1 VAKRRA
7 QLSLVALTCGLGL
20 LAASAVPST
29 ASVAARNGGTF
40 NISLTSGAVDFLD
53 PALAYL
59 PASWTLLSATCA
71 GLMRYPNKPP
81 PAGLRI
87 APDVAA
93 FPPRV
98 SSDGK
103 TYTFTLRKDARF
115 SDGKPVR
122 ADAFARAISRLLDPG
137 MKSPGAE
144 YAKDI
149 VGAEAVTAGTRTVP
163 SGVKASGTR
172 LVIRFTRPIP
182 DFPLRTTMRFFCAV
196 PPGLPPD
203 PEGRAVFAAA
213 GPYFV
218 SEFIRGRRAV
228 LRRNPYYR
236 GGQPHHVDRFIVDMQ
251 AASPGQVLDQIE
263 KNQADWGWVPSPFFH
278 DPARG
283 LARKYGGSRF
293 LLSPGWALAG
303 YVLNSHR
310 PLFENNPSLRRAVN
324 FAVDRPALLRGR
336 GAGRAADQLVP
347 PGIPGFRNA
356 AIYPLKRPDVPRAR
370 VLARGH
376 LRGRTA
382 VLYAIDVPNE
392 RARAQ
397 VLVGNLE
404 RIGLK
409 VDLKTFTPAAY
420 FDQIDNPRAAFD
432 IASHDWLP
440 DYIDPYQYTNLFFD
454 GRHHGG
460 RSLARFDSPR
470 YNRLMRRAAR
480 LRGQAR
486 YQAYADL
493 DLRLSR
499 DAAPYLIIGY
509 WSEPTFVSNRVAVG
523 CLDLTPYPDLAAV
536 CLK

>member
-1 VAKRRA
+1 MRRA
-7 QLSLVALTCGLGL
+7 HVSFAALACGLGL
-20 LAASAVPST
+20 LAASAVPSN

-40 NISLTSGAVDFLD
+40 NISLTPGGVDSLD
-53 PALAYL
+53 PARAYT
-59 PASWTLLSATCA
+59 PPSWVLLSATCA

-103 TYTFTLRKDARF
+103 TYTFTLRKDFRF

-122 ADAFARAISRLLDPG
+122 AEAFARAISRMLIPE

-149 VGAEAVTAGTRTVP
+149 VGAEAVTAGTRTLP
-163 SGVKASGTR
+163 IGVTASGTR

-182 DFPLRTTMRFFCAV
+182 DFPLRTTMPFFCAV
-196 PPGLPPD
+196 PPGLPAD
-203 PEGRAVFAAA
+203 PEGRAAFSAA

-228 LRRNPYYR
+228 LRRNPFYR
-236 GGQPHHVDRFIVDMQ
+236 GGRPHHVDRFIVDMQ

-278 DPARG
+278 DPSRG
-283 LARKYGGSRF
+283 LERKYGGSRF
-293 LLSPGWALAG
+293 FLSPGWALGG
-303 YVLNSHR
+303 YILNSHR
-310 PLFENNPSLRRAVN
+310 PLFKNNPRLRRAVN
-324 FAVDRPALLRGR
+324 FAVDRNALLRGR
-336 GAGRAADQLVP
+336 AGRAADQLVP

-356 AIYPLKRPDVPRAR
+356 AIYPLKRPDVRKAR
-370 VLARGH
+370 ELARGN
-376 LRGRTA
+376 LRGRT
-382 VLYAIDVPNE
+382 VILYTIDVPSE

-397 VLVGNLE
+397 VLAGNLE
-404 RIGLK
+404 KIGLK
-409 VDLKTFTPAAY
+409 VDLKTLPPVAY
-420 FDQIDNPRAAFD
+420 FDQIIDNPRAAFD
-432 IASHDWLP
+432 IASFDWLP

-460 RSLARFDSPR
+460 RSLSRFDSPR
-470 YNRLMRRAAR
+470 FNRLLRRTAR
-480 LRGQAR
+480 LSGQAR
-486 YQAYADL
+486 YRAYADL
-493 DLRLSR
+493 DLKLSR
-499 DAAPYLIIGY
+499 DAAPFLIIGY
-509 WSEPTFVSNRVAVG
+509 WSEPTFVSNRVRVG
-523 CLDLTPYPDLAAV
+523 CLDLSPYVDLAAV

>member
-1 VAKRRA
+1 MRRA
-7 QLSLVALTCGLGL
+7 QVSLVALACGLGL
-20 LAASAVPST
+20 LAASAVPSR
-29 ASVAARNGGTF
+29 ASVAAKSGGTF
-40 NISLTSGAVDFLD
+40 NISLTPGVTDSLD
-53 PALAYL
+53 PALSYTA
-59 PASWTLLSATCA
+59 PGWALLSATCA
-71 GLMRYPNKPP
+71 GLMRYPSKPP

-87 APDVAA
+87 APEVAA

-103 TYTFTLRKDARF
+103 TYTFTLRKNFRF

-122 ADAFARAISRLLDPG
+122 ADAFARAISRMLIPG

-163 SGVKASGTR
+163 AGVTARGTR
-172 LVIRFTRPIP
+172 LVIKFTRPSP
-182 DFPLRTTMRFFCAV
+182 DFPLRTTMPFFCAV
-196 PPGLPPD
+196 PPGLPAD

-213 GPYFV
+213 GPYVV

-228 LRRNPYYR
+228 LRRNPFYR
-236 GGQPHHVDRFIVDMQ
+236 GGRPHHVDRFIVDMQ
-251 AASPGQVLDQIE
+251 AASFGQVLDQIE
-263 KNQADWGWVPSPFFH
+263 RNQADWGWVPSPFYN

-283 LARKYGGSRF
+283 LARKYGGSRYF
-293 LLSPGWALAG
+293 LAPGWALGG
-303 YVLNSHR
+303 YLLNSHR
-310 PLFENNPSLRRAVN
+310 PLFKNNPSLRRAVN
-324 FAVDRPALLRGR
+324 FAVDRTALLRGR
-336 GAGRAADQLVP
+336 AGRAADQLVP
-347 PGIPGFRNA
+347 PGIPGFRDA
-356 AIYPLKRPDVPRAR
+356 AIYPLERPDVRKARA
-370 VLARGH
+370 LAFGH

-397 VLVGNLE
+397 VLVNNLE
-404 RIGLK
+404 KIGLK
-409 VDLKTFTPAAY
+409 VDVKTFPPPAY
-420 FDQIDNPRAAFD
+420 FDQIDNPKAAFD
-432 IASHDWLP
+432 IASLDWLP
-440 DYIDPYQYTNLFFD
+440 DYIDPYQYTNLLID

-460 RSLARFDSPR
+460 RSLTRFDSPR
-470 YNRLMRRAAR
+470 YNRLLRRAAR

-499 DAAPYLIIGY
+499 DAAPFLIVGY
-509 WSEPTFVSNRVAVG
+509 WSEPTFVSNRVG
-523 CLDLTPYPDLAAV
+523 CLDLSPYPDLAAV

>member
-1 VAKRRA
+1 MRRA
-7 QLSLVALTCGLGL
+7 QVSLVALACGLGL
-20 LAASAVPST
+20 LAASAVPSR
-29 ASVAARNGGTF
+29 ASVAAKSGGTF
-40 NISLTSGAVDFLD
+40 NISLTPGVTDSLD
-53 PALAYL
+53 PALSYTA
-59 PASWTLLSATCA
+59 PGWALLSATCA
-71 GLMRYPNKPP
+71 GLMRYPSKPP

-87 APDVAA
+87 APEVAA

-103 TYTFTLRKDARF
+103 TYTFTLRKNFRF

-122 ADAFARAISRLLDPG
+122 ADAFARAISRMLIPG

-163 SGVKASGTR
+163 AGVTARGTR
-172 LVIRFTRPIP
+172 LVIKFTRPSP
-182 DFPLRTTMRFFCAV
+182 DFPLRTTMPFFCAV
-196 PPGLPPD
+196 PPGLPAD

-213 GPYFV
+213 GPYVV

-228 LRRNPYYR
+228 LRRNPLYR
-236 GGQPHHVDRFIVDMQ
+236 GGRPHHVDRFIVDMQ
-251 AASPGQVLDQIE
+251 AASFGQVLDQIE
-263 KNQADWGWVPSPFFH
+263 RNQADWGWVPSPFYN

-283 LARKYGGSRF
+283 LARKYGGSRYF
-293 LLSPGWALAG
+293 LAPGWALGG
-303 YVLNSHR
+303 YLLNSHR
-310 PLFENNPSLRRAVN
+310 PLFKNNPSLRRAVN
-324 FAVDRPALLRGR
+324 FAVDRTALLRGR
-336 GAGRAADQLVP
+336 AGRAADQLVP
-347 PGIPGFRNA
+347 PGIPGFRDA
-356 AIYPLKRPDVPRAR
+356 AIYPLERPDVRKARA
-370 VLARGH
+370 LAFGH

-397 VLVGNLE
+397 VLVNNLE
-404 RIGLK
+404 KIGLK
-409 VDLKTFTPAAY
+409 VDVKTFPPPAY
-420 FDQIDNPRAAFD
+420 FDQIDNPKAAFD
-432 IASHDWLP
+432 IASLDWLP
-440 DYIDPYQYTNLFFD
+440 DYIDPYQYTNLLID

-460 RSLARFDSPR
+460 RSLTRFDSPR
-470 YNRLMRRAAR
+470 YNRLLRRAAR

-499 DAAPYLIIGY
+499 DAAPFLIVGY
-509 WSEPTFVSNRVAVG
+509 WSEPTFVSNRVVVG
-523 CLDLTPYPDLAAV
+523 CLDLSPYPDLAAV

>member
-1 VAKRRA
+1 MRRA
-7 QLSLVALTCGLGL
+7 HVSFAALACGLGL
-20 LAASAVPST
+20 LAASAVPSN

-40 NISLTSGAVDFLD
+40 NISLTPGGVDSLD
-53 PALAYL
+53 PARAYT
-59 PASWTLLSATCA
+59 PPSWVLLSATCA

-103 TYTFTLRKDARF
+103 TYTFTLRKDFRF

-122 ADAFARAISRLLDPG
+122 AEAFARAISRMLIPE

-149 VGAEAVTAGTRTVP
+149 VGADAVTTGTRTLP
-163 SGVKASGTR
+163 TGVTARGTR

-182 DFPLRTTMRFFCAV
+182 DFPLRTTMPFFCAV
-196 PPGLPPD
+196 PPGLPAD
-203 PEGRAVFAAA
+203 PEGRAAFSAA

-228 LRRNPYYR
+228 LRRNPFYR
-236 GGQPHHVDRFIVDMQ
+236 GGRPHHVDRFIVDMQ

-278 DPARG
+278 DPSRG
-283 LARKYGGSRF
+283 LERRYGGSRF
-293 LLSPGWALAG
+293 FLSPGWALGG
-303 YVLNSHR
+303 YILNSHR
-310 PLFENNPSLRRAVN
+310 PLFKNNPRLRRALN
-324 FAVDRPALLRGR
+324 FAVDRSALLRGR
-336 GAGRAADQLVP
+336 AGRAADQLVP

-356 AIYPLKRPDVPRAR
+356 AIYPLKRPDVRKAR
-370 VLARGH
+370 ELARGN
-376 LRGRTA
+376 LRGRT
-382 VLYAIDVPNE
+382 VILYTIDVPSE

-397 VLVGNLE
+397 VLAGNLE
-404 RIGLK
+404 KIGLK
-409 VDLKTFTPAAY
+409 VDLKTLPPVAY
-420 FDQIDNPRAAFD
+420 FDQIIDNPRAAFD
-432 IASHDWLP
+432 IASFDWLP

-460 RSLARFDSPR
+460 RSLSRFDSPR
-470 YNRLMRRAAR
+470 FNRLLRRTAR
-480 LRGQAR
+480 LSGQAR
-486 YQAYADL
+486 YRAYADL
-493 DLRLSR
+493 DLKLSR
-499 DAAPYLIIGY
+499 DAAPFLIIGY
-509 WSEPTFVSNRVAVG
+509 WSEPTLVSNRVRVG
-523 CLDLTPYPDLAAV
+523 CLDLSPYVDLAAV

>member
-1 VAKRRA
+1 
-7 QLSLVALTCGLGL
+7 
-20 LAASAVPST
+20 
-29 ASVAARNGGTF
+29 
-40 NISLTSGAVDFLD
+40 
-53 PALAYL
+53 
-59 PASWTLLSATCA
+59 LSATCA

-103 TYTFTLRKDARF
+103 TYTFTLRKDFRF

-122 ADAFARAISRLLDPG
+122 AEAFARAISRMLIPE

-149 VGAEAVTAGTRTVP
+149 VGADAVTTGTRTLP
-163 SGVKASGTR
+163 TGVTARGTR

-182 DFPLRTTMRFFCAV
+182 DFPLRTTMPFFCAV
-196 PPGLPPD
+196 PPGLPAD
-203 PEGRAVFAAA
+203 PEGRAAFAAA

-228 LRRNPYYR
+228 LRRNPFYR
-236 GGQPHHVDRFIVDMQ
+236 GGRPHHVDRFIVDMQ

-278 DPARG
+278 DPSRG
-283 LARKYGGSRF
+283 LERKYGGSRF
-293 LLSPGWALAG
+293 FLSPGWALGG
-303 YVLNSHR
+303 YILNSHR
-310 PLFENNPSLRRAVN
+310 PLFKNNPRLRRAVN
-324 FAVDRPALLRGR
+324 FAVDRNALLRGR
-336 GAGRAADQLVP
+336 AGRAADQLVP

-356 AIYPLKRPDVPRAR
+356 AIYPLKRPDVRKAR
-370 VLARGH
+370 ELARGN
-376 LRGRTA
+376 LRGRT
-382 VLYAIDVPNE
+382 VILYTIDVPSE

-397 VLVGNLE
+397 VLAGNLDK
-404 RIGLK
+404 IGLK
-409 VDLKTFTPAAY
+409 VDLKTLPPVAY
-420 FDQIDNPRAAFD
+420 FDQIIDNPRAAFD
-432 IASHDWLP
+432 IASFDWLP

-460 RSLARFDSPR
+460 RSLSRFDSPR
-470 YNRLMRRAAR
+470 FNRLLRRTAR
-480 LRGQAR
+480 LSGQAR
-486 YQAYADL
+486 YRAYADL
-493 DLRLSR
+493 DLKLSR
-499 DAAPYLIIGY
+499 DAAPFLIIGY
-509 WSEPTFVSNRVAVG
+509 WSEPTFVSNRVRVG
-523 CLDLTPYPDLAAV
+523 CLDLSPYVDLAAV

>member
-1 VAKRRA
+1 MRRA
-7 QLSLVALTCGLGL
+7 QVSLVALACGLGL
-20 LAASAVPST
+20 LAASAVPSR
-29 ASVAARNGGTF
+29 ASVAAKSGGTF
-40 NISLTSGAVDFLD
+40 NISLTPGVTDSLD
-53 PALAYL
+53 PALSYTA
-59 PASWTLLSATCA
+59 PGWALLSATCA
-71 GLMRYPNKPP
+71 GLMRYPSEPP

-87 APDVAA
+87 APEVAA

-103 TYTFTLRKDARF
+103 TYTFTLRKNFRF

-122 ADAFARAISRLLDPG
+122 ADAFARAISRMLIPG

-163 SGVKASGTR
+163 AGVTARGTR
-172 LVIRFTRPIP
+172 LVIKFTRPSP
-182 DFPLRTTMRFFCAV
+182 DFPLRTTMPFFCAV
-196 PPGLPPD
+196 PPGLPAD

-213 GPYFV
+213 GPYVV

-228 LRRNPYYR
+228 LRRNPLYR
-236 GGQPHHVDRFIVDMQ
+236 GGRPHHVDRFIVDMQ
-251 AASPGQVLDQIE
+251 AASFGQVLDQIE
-263 KNQADWGWVPSPFFH
+263 RNQADWGWVPSPFYN

-283 LARKYGGSRF
+283 LARKYGGNRSRYF
-293 LLSPGWALAG
+293 LSPGWALGG
-303 YVLNSHR
+303 YLLNSHR
-310 PLFENNPSLRRAVN
+310 PLFKNNPSLRRAVN
-324 FAVDRPALLRGR
+324 FAVDRTALLRGR
-336 GAGRAADQLVP
+336 AGRAADQLVP
-347 PGIPGFRNA
+347 PGIPGFRDA
-356 AIYPLKRPDVPRAR
+356 AIYPLERPDVRKARA
-370 VLARGH
+370 LAFGH

-397 VLVGNLE
+397 VLVNNLE
-404 RIGLK
+404 KIGLK
-409 VDLKTFTPAAY
+409 VDVKTFPPPAY
-420 FDQIDNPRAAFD
+420 FDQIDNPKAAFD
-432 IASHDWLP
+432 IASLDWLP
-440 DYIDPYQYTNLFFD
+440 DYIDPYQYTNLLID

-460 RSLARFDSPR
+460 RSLTRFDSPR
-470 YNRLMRRAAR
+470 YNRLLRRAAR

-499 DAAPYLIIGY
+499 DAAPFLIVGY
-509 WSEPTFVSNRVAVG
+509 WSEPTFVSNRVG
-523 CLDLTPYPDLAAV
+523 CLDLSPYPDLAAV

>member
-1 VAKRRA
+1 MRRA
-7 QLSLVALTCGLGL
+7 QVSLVALACGLGL
-20 LAASAVPST
+20 LAASAVPSR
-29 ASVAARNGGTF
+29 ASVAAKSGGTL
-40 NISLTSGAVDFLD
+40 NISLTPGVTDSLD
-53 PALAYL
+53 PALSYTA
-59 PASWTLLSATCA
+59 PGWALLSATCA
-71 GLMRYPNKPP
+71 GLMRYPSKPP

-87 APDVAA
+87 APEVAA

-103 TYTFTLRKDARF
+103 TYTFTLRKNFRF

-122 ADAFARAISRLLDPG
+122 ADAFARAISRMLIPG

-163 SGVKASGTR
+163 AGVTARGTR
-172 LVIRFTRPIP
+172 LVIKFTRPSP
-182 DFPLRTTMRFFCAV
+182 DFPLRTTMPFFCAV
-196 PPGLPPD
+196 PPGLPAD

-213 GPYFV
+213 GPYVV

-228 LRRNPYYR
+228 LRRNPLYR
-236 GGQPHHVDRFIVDMQ
+236 GGRPHHVDRFIVDMQ
-251 AASPGQVLDQIE
+251 AASFGQVLDQIE
-263 KNQADWGWVPSPFFH
+263 RNQADWGWVPSPFYN

-283 LARKYGGSRF
+283 LARKYGGSRYF
-293 LLSPGWALAG
+293 LAPGWALGG
-303 YVLNSHR
+303 YLLNSHR
-310 PLFENNPSLRRAVN
+310 PLFKNNPSLRRAVN
-324 FAVDRPALLRGR
+324 FAVDRTALLRGR
-336 GAGRAADQLVP
+336 AGRAADQLVP
-347 PGIPGFRNA
+347 PGIPGFRDA
-356 AIYPLKRPDVPRAR
+356 AIYPLERPDVRKARA
-370 VLARGH
+370 LAFGH

-397 VLVGNLE
+397 VLVNNLE
-404 RIGLK
+404 KIGLK
-409 VDLKTFTPAAY
+409 VDVKTFPPPAY
-420 FDQIDNPRAAFD
+420 FDQIDNPKAAFD
-432 IASHDWLP
+432 IASLDWLP
-440 DYIDPYQYTNLFFD
+440 DYIDPYQYTNLLID

-460 RSLARFDSPR
+460 RSLTRFDSPR
-470 YNRLMRRAAR
+470 YNRLLRRAAR

-499 DAAPYLIIGY
+499 DAAPFLIVGY
-509 WSEPTFVSNRVAVG
+509 WSEPTFVSNRVG
-523 CLDLTPYPDLAAV
+523 CLDLRPYPDLAAV

>member
-1 VAKRRA
+1 MRRA
-7 QLSLVALTCGLGL
+7 QVSLVALACGLGL
-20 LAASAVPST
+20 LAASAVPSR
-29 ASVAARNGGTF
+29 ASVAAKSGGTF
-40 NISLTSGAVDFLD
+40 NISLTPGVTDSLD
-53 PALAYL
+53 PALSYTA
-59 PASWTLLSATCA
+59 PGWALLSATCA
-71 GLMRYPNKPP
+71 GLMRYPSKPP

-87 APDVAA
+87 APEVAA

-103 TYTFTLRKDARF
+103 TYTFTLRKNFRF

-122 ADAFARAISRLLDPG
+122 ADAFARAISRMLIPG

-163 SGVKASGTR
+163 AGVIARGTR
-172 LVIRFTRPIP
+172 LVIKFTRPSP
-182 DFPLRTTMRFFCAV
+182 DFPLRTTMPFFCAV
-196 PPGLPPD
+196 PPGLPAD

-213 GPYFV
+213 GPYVV

-228 LRRNPYYR
+228 LRRNPLYR
-236 GGQPHHVDRFIVDMQ
+236 GGRPHHVDRFIVDMQ
-251 AASPGQVLDQIE
+251 AASFGQVLDQIE
-263 KNQADWGWVPSPFFH
+263 RNQADWGWVPSPFYN

-283 LARKYGGSRF
+283 LARKYGGSRYF
-293 LLSPGWALAG
+293 LAPGWALGG
-303 YVLNSHR
+303 YLLNSHR
-310 PLFENNPSLRRAVN
+310 PLFKNNPSLRRAVN
-324 FAVDRPALLRGR
+324 VAVDRTALLRGR
-336 GAGRAADQLVP
+336 AGRAADQLVP
-347 PGIPGFRNA
+347 PGIPGFRDA
-356 AIYPLKRPDVPRAR
+356 AIYPLERPDVRKARA
-370 VLARGH
+370 LAFGH

-397 VLVGNLE
+397 VLVNNLE
-404 RIGLK
+404 KIGLK
-409 VDLKTFTPAAY
+409 VDVKTFPPPAY
-420 FDQIDNPRAAFD
+420 FDQIDNPKAAFD
-432 IASHDWLP
+432 IASLDWLP
-440 DYIDPYQYTNLFFD
+440 DYIDPYQYTNLLID

-460 RSLARFDSPR
+460 RSLTRFDSPR
-470 YNRLMRRAAR
+470 YNRLLRRAAR

-499 DAAPYLIIGY
+499 DAAPFLIVGY
-509 WSEPTFVSNRVAVG
+509 WSEPTFVSNRVG
-523 CLDLTPYPDLAAV
+523 CLDLSPYPDLAAV